1 MADAVWYGSNK
12 SADPSDRNAGHVWN
26 VFMSQVAYDGTTNAL
41 HLLTVPAIK
50 VSPHPM
56 HYKDICLQGSQCIAS
71 QGNRNL
77 ADFFVVTADNT
88 GAAEIVYDDTSNGL
102 YQPGFTPQNTELFD
116 HSGAGVIT
124 IARQSSGLGLLGNSV
139 SVTGTA
145 NSPRSGI
152 GDRAGDA
159 LYPVIGG
166 SNQAGMDIRGGQL
179 QLSADGQFLNVTMQ
193 VTDLSNP
200 SGTLAKLLAAGDT
213 GTLNLQY
220 VTRWQMG
227 DTIYYAAMETTGGTP
242 SFYAGLAQSIDL
254 CSVSACFPHVITYPE
269 SGSAAPFTGKP
280 EQGTVNCP
288 RSPSVDNPC
297 SFTIKVKVADV
308 GGPNANSLLEEVG
321 AYSLSATVQEALQTN
336 LTAEADTV
344 PLEIDG
350 ACCYN
355 FMASVQNGGPGPC
368 HEGDGDGTVSDGHAG
383 SARVTFDQDGCE
395 DGNPDSVQASDSR
408 TGDNFQSTN
417 VTSVVFN
424 DALSN
429 VTIVGTGTHNGNPVT
444 FMLVAVNGAAGLG
457 GYSLVLS
464 DGYSVIGTL
473 LSGSVQLT

>member
-1 MADAVWYGSNK
+1 
-12 SADPSDRNAGHVWN
+12 
-26 VFMSQVAYDGTTNAL
+26 
-41 HLLTVPAIK
+41 
-50 VSPHPM
+50 M
-56 HYKDICLQGSQCIAS
+56 HYDDVCLQGSACIAS

-77 ADFFVVTADNT
+77 ADFFVVTIDSS
-88 GAAEIVYDDTSNGL
+88 GAAEIVYDDTSNKL
-102 YQPGFTPQNTELFD
+102 VQQPSPCSAQVAD
-116 HSGAGVIT
+116 HCGAGVIT

-166 SNQAGMDIRGGQL
+166 SNQAGMDIRGSQL
-179 QLSADGQFLNVTMQ
+179 QLSADGQFLNVRML

-200 SGTLAKLLAAGDT
+200 AGTLAKLVAAGDT
-213 GTLNLQY
+213 GTMNLQY

-227 DTIYYAAMETTGGTP
+227 DTIYYAAMETTGGVP

-269 SGSAAPFTGKP
+269 SGAAAPFTGKS

-288 RSPSVDNPC
+288 DSPSASNPC

-321 AYSLSATVQEALQTN
+321 AYSLSATLQEALQNNT
-336 LTAEADTV
+336 TAEADTV

-355 FMASVQNGGPGPC
+355 FIASVQNGGPGPC
-368 HEGDGDGTVSDGHAG
+368 HEGDGDGNVADGHG
-383 SARVTFDQDGCE
+383 GTARVTFDQDGCE
-395 DGNPDSVQASDSR
+395 DGNPESVQESDSR
-408 TGDNFQSTN
+408 TGDNFQSNN
-417 VTSVVFN
+417 VASVAFN

-429 VTIVGTGTHNGNPVT
+429 VTIVGTGIHNGSPVSFT
-444 FMLVAVNGAAGLG
+444 LVAVNGAAGIG
-457 GYSLVLS
+457 AESLTLS
-464 DGYSVIGTL
+464 DGYGVSGIL
-473 LSGSVQLT
+473 LSGSIQLQ